1 MEKTAVEWLYNKL
14 STCTSDEMV
23 GNINNW
29 FEQAKEMEKE
39 QSHEYAEFAI
49 RCDRVDMK
57 ILNFEDYLKL
67 ETFKSE

>member
-1 MEKTAVEWLYNKL
+1 MKTAVEWLEEQTRTPEWHSLKRG
-14 STCTSDEMV
+14 D
-23 GNINNW
+23 I
-29 FEQAKEMEKE
+29 FQQAKTMEKE

-67 ETFKSE
+67 ENFKSE